1 MTRVRPARDIR
12 VSPTCFVDT
21 NVLVYARDA
30 SEPEKQQSAERWL
43 RALWAARAGR
53 LSAQVLNE
61 YYVVVTEKLQPG
73 LDCEQA
79 RADVRNLT
87 AWAPVPTDRSV
98 IEGAWT
104 VQDRHGLS
112 WWDSLVVSAA
122 QVAGCAW
129 LLTEDLEHD
138 RLFDGVRVVDPFRI
152 EPEEILSRRPQGR

>member
-1 MTRVRPARDIR
+1 MTDLF
-12 VSPTCFVDT
+12 FVDT

-30 SEPEKQQSAERWL
+30 SEPEKQRAAERWV
-43 RALWAARAGR
+43 RSLWEAGAGR

-73 LDCEQA
+73 LDREQA
-79 RADVRNLT
+79 RADVRNLM
-87 AWAPVPTDRSV
+87 AWAPIPIGRPV

-104 VQDRHGLS
+104 VQDRYGLS

-129 LLTEDLEHD
+129 LLTEDLEQDMMFD
-138 RLFDGVRVVDPFRI
+138 RVRVVDPFRTGP
-152 EPEEILSRRPQGR
+152 PETAGRHS